1 MTLYIERLTLRLFH
15 IFIHNEDWIILLY
28 VFSSKEKHILVVY
41 LSFPRR
47 EQFKWENARIHGNIR
62 VERQESD
69 SPEYSAF
76 SFFFLF
82 WAQTIAMHFSSKSAL
97 ERKTNYV
104 YSLLLPY
111 SYHLYFHSF
120 INCLNHSSTRN
131 HYEPKNHTV
140 HNIVVSTSRS
150 DQIIIRAIVCTVFY
164 MLMPRRWMGYL
175 TVLCCHVIYG
185 KNEALFIWLPCI
197 PFFFLYWRNLNNCD
211 DKPIIINSCIP
222 FWRYAEWENY
232 E

>member
-150 DQIIIRAIVCTVFY
+150 DQIIMYNSCNCVHGVLYVDATQMNGIFNSI
-164 MLMPRRWMGYL
+164 MLSCYL
-175 TVLCCHVIYG
+175 WEKWSSIHMI
-185 KNEALFIWLPCI
+185 AMHS
-197 PFFFLYWRNLNNCD
+197 FFFFVLKKFEQLR
-211 DKPIIINSCIP
+211 
-222 FWRYAEWENY
+222 R
-232 E
+232 